1 MGRRR
6 SRKASVAQ
14 VKAIV
19 KSEVGKTRETNKLVS
34 YVGWSRLNDIL
45 LSSMTASVGLP
56 NPEQSFALFSMTGG
70 LDSGINGTQ
79 DPTVYQPKNLFVLLP
94 SSQDG
99 AGNLSGVGQAQQ
111 GGTASNMDGSA
122 GVGSQTS
129 NVAIANV
136 HQLEGRSCWLKKFY
150 ATIALNN
157 SSTAVTT
164 PTNQIVRC
172 VVFQTRR
179 PLSKI
184 GLSTQILLQ
193 NHGQIQMNA
202 VLNNYPTT
210 ALGYLNRDVISKV
223 YYDKIFTLNGGG
235 GATGSLK
242 RFKLK
247 ININKKCRWSYYY
260 PTRTPA
266 NVNQV
271 LTYQGPYLYVA
282 MWCSDTSTFNAAFDD
297 VNGINITRRPAFSM
311 SSILTFMD
319 D

>member
-1 MGRRR
+1 MGRRKR
-6 SRKASVAQ
+6 TRKASVAQ

-19 KSEVGKTRETNKLVS
+19 KHEVGKTRETNKLVS

-45 LSSMTASVGLP
+45 LSSMPATVGLP
-56 NPEQSFALFSMTGG
+56 NPEQSFSLFSMTGG
-70 LDSGINGTQ
+70 LDSGINATQ

-94 SSQDG
+94 SSIDG
-99 AGNLSGVGQAQQ
+99 AGNLSGIGQAQQ
-111 GGTASNMDGSA
+111 GGTSSNMDGSA

-136 HQLEGRSCWLKKFY
+136 HQLEGRACWLKKFY

-157 SSTAVTT
+157 SSTSVTT
-164 PTNQIVRC
+164 PTNMLVRC
-172 VVFQTRR
+172 VVFSTRR

-193 NHGQIQMNA
+193 NHGQIALNA
-202 VLNNYPTT
+202 AVGNAYPTS
-210 ALGYLNRDVISKV
+210 AIGYLNRDVINKV
-223 YYDKIFTLNGGG
+223 YYDKTFTLNGGA

-247 ININKKCRWSYYY
+247 VNLNKKCRWSYYY

-282 MWCSDTSTFNAAFDD
+282 MWAS
-297 VNGINITRRPAFSM
+297 VNRLLIVHKCK
-311 SSILTFMD
+311 D
-319 D
+319 

>member
-1 MGRRR
+1 M
-6 SRKASVAQ
+6 
-14 VKAIV
+14 
-19 KSEVGKTRETNKLVS
+19 
-34 YVGWSRLNDIL
+34 
-45 LSSMTASVGLP
+45 
-56 NPEQSFALFSMTGG
+56 
-70 LDSGINGTQ
+70 
-79 DPTVYQPKNLFVLLP
+79 LLP
-94 SSQDG
+94 SSIDG
-99 AGNLSGVGQAQQ
+99 AGTLSGVGQAQQ
-111 GGTASNMDGSA
+111 GGTSSNMDGSA

-129 NVAIANV
+129 NVSIANV

-157 SSTAVTT
+157 SSTSVNT
-164 PTNQIVRC
+164 PTNCLVRC
-172 VVFQTRR
+172 VVFSTRR

-193 NHGQIQMNA
+193 NHGQISMNA
-202 VLNNYPTT
+202 AVGNAYPTS
-210 ALGYLNRDVISKV
+210 ALGYLNRDVINKV
-223 YYDKIFTLNGGG
+223 YYDKTFTLNGGA

-260 PTRTPA
+260 PSRTPA
-266 NVNQV
+266 NANQV

-282 MWCSDTSTFNAAFDD
+282 MWASESSTFDAVFP
-297 VNGINITRRPAFSM
+297 VEGIGVTRRPAFAM